1 MDMLPLEIIELI
13 LSNPFLSIK
22 DVVNFSSTS
31 HYFREIISSS
41 NTLWRQKFRDKW
53 PDLIDLFDNNFNHYY
68 EEIIYIHNIFRET
81 QNKLELMPSRFC
93 KKYEISECE
102 LEEWTEILNNKHEN
116 YYYLVLYLMD
126 IVNTNATIQSVDVVP
141 LNTPGNKTQQYYA
154 SKVLRHIRQ
163 VHLSKEWALFVNIP
177 QKEQLLENGARFV
190 AQWCQ
195 PHLDISQKKISAK
208 LDKIAN
214 AVKRKLRYV
223 FPNHPIFAVPVEELN
238 KWKRFN
244 LERSHWVQ
252 VECRQIMQV
261 LKEVLFE
268 DMRFTGNNVAY
279 YMPQNS
285 FINEVLDFKQGLPI
299 TLAIIYE
306 AVARRLGLLCL
317 PINFPAHFMLRFTE
331 DGREWYHIDVFN
343 GGNVVKRGGCPHVRS
358 RNMATSKKDY
368 PVATAVQVVERMAN
382 NLEVSAR
389 QHTQVNGRVT
399 RLRSSLELLKLVCPQ
414 DISALVSLARLYM
427 LHSMDTRSLEHFL
440 LNQEF
445 QVPEQAERVVHML
458 RDYEAHPSRSR
469 TEQNSTVE
477 AARRTPDLK
486 FAVGMVMT
494 HLALDYKCVIYDWD
508 PECLAS
514 EDWQEQMHVDLL
526 KFGNKQPFYNV
537 LVEDGSHRYVAQ
549 ENLQP
554 THDTGFLYLNDDV
567 GRHFSHFCQNHY
579 VPNANKEKEYPQDKA
594 VRLTYHTEFL
604 KYGVLS

>member
-1 MDMLPLEIIELI
+1 MDLLPLEIVELI
-13 LSNPFLSIK
+13 LSSPNLSIK
-22 DVVNFSSTS
+22 DVINFSSTC
-31 HYFREIISSS
+31 HYYRELISTN
-41 NTLWRQKFRDKW
+41 NTLWKQKFRDKW
-53 PDLIDLFDNNFNHYY
+53 PDLTDLFDNNFNYY
-68 EEIIYIHNIFRET
+68 YQEIIYVHNLFRLT
-81 QNKLELMPSRFC
+81 QQKLELMPSRFC

-102 LEEWTEILNNKHEN
+102 LEEWTLLLNEKHEN
-116 YYYLVLYLMD
+116 YWYLVTYLMD
-126 IVNTNATIQSVDVVP
+126 IVNTSATIESIDVVS

-163 VHLSKEWALFVNIP
+163 AHLLKEWLVFRSLSP
-177 QKEQLLENGARFV
+177 KEQLLEIGATFV

-195 PHLDISQKKISAK
+195 PQLQITHKRISTK

-214 AVKRKLRYV
+214 AVKRKLKNIY
-223 FPNHPIFAVPVEELN
+223 PSHPIFSVPLEELN
-238 KWKRFN
+238 KWKRYN
-244 LERSHWVQ
+244 LDRNQWSP
-252 VECRQIMQV
+252 VECKQIMQV
-261 LKEVLFE
+261 LKEVLFD

-306 AVARRLGLLCL
+306 AVARRLGLLCQ
-317 PINFPAHFMLRFTE
+317 PINFPAHFMLRFAE
-331 DGREWYHIDVFN
+331 DCQDWYYIDVFN
-343 GGNVVKRGGCPHVRS
+343 GGNIVRRGGCPHARTRMSDRS
-358 RNMATSKKDY
+358 QIEY

-399 RLRSSLELLKLVCPQ
+399 RLRSSLELLKLVSPQ

-427 LHSMDTRSLEHFL
+427 LHSMDTRSLESFL

-445 QVPEQAERVVHML
+445 QVPEQAQRVVHML
-458 RDYEAHPSRSR
+458 RDYESHPSRSR
-469 TEQNSTVE
+469 TEQNSPVE

-526 KFGNKQPFYNV
+526 RFGAKQPFYNV

-554 THDTGFLYLNDDV
+554 TSDTGFLYLNDDV
-567 GRHFSHFCQNHY
+567 GRHFSHFFHTHY
-579 VPNANKEKEYPQDKA
+579 VPNANKEREYPQDKE
-594 VRLTYHTEFL
+594 VRLAFHAEL
-604 KYGVLS
+604 VKYGL